1 MFDINVTTFT
11 NHDIFYSFV
20 WIREKKGNHGRQEVC
35 TYMKNVATLAFLLPL
50 YEVLQNMLQK
60 ANIDTRLII
69 ASTSIRLHCIS
80 VENWII
86 RDVYSSFVPTTLPLR
101 IYAIISKPT

>member
-1 MFDINVTTFT
+1 MKTTKLYLSNAQYFSRSLNT
-11 NHDIFYSFV
+11 EEGKPTRTTSTWVDCV
-20 WIREKKGNHGRQEVC
+20 E
-35 TYMKNVATLAFLLPL
+35 TLAFSLPL
-50 YEVLQNMLQK
+50 YEVLQKLLQR

-86 RDVYSSFVPTTLPLR
+86 RDVYSSFVPTTLPL
-101 IYAIISKPT
+101 